1 MFMEPSAGGVKLA
14 EHEPLPR
21 VQLWVA
27 FVRPPPLAVKVTEPL
42 GVLPMPTE
50 VSVTVAEQPVP
61 SRRSSDLLQEV
72 IAVEVARLVTVTAVA
87 AAVVLVVWVVSP
99 PYEAV

>member
-1 MFMEPSAGGVKLA
+1 MFMVPSAVGVKLA
-14 EHEPLPR
+14 EQEPPPR

-27 FVRPPPLAVKVTEPL
+27 FVRPAPLAVKVTEPL

-50 VSVTVAEQPVP
+50 VSVTVAEQLEAWPITTG
-61 SRRSSDLLQEV
+61 LLQEV
-72 IAVEVARLVTVTAVA
+72 IVVEVTRLVTVTAVA

-99 PYEAV
+99 P